1 MVPLLEVR
9 GKNFET
15 RTYYIYSCWHFIAKN
30 AKQVRSIH
38 EDKLSNNFALNWQSF
53 VYTPSKHQISATRR
67 SKILLFGTTNLVFSL
82 MQNIKRTS
90 SGIQEPWKN
99 YEVSPKLAIIPKNNQ
114 VREEPTRCKDKR
126 NKLGKSHLDFRWE
139 ACFRRRSHFF
149 LVPCWNFHL

>member
-1 MVPLLEVR
+1 MGCGIARFGQRGLKTTKIEEKNGLKVCGLCGTLRGPMVPLLEVR

-53 VYTPSKHQISATRR
+53 VYTPSKHEISATRR

-82 MQNIKRTS
+82 MQNIKRTKS
-90 SGIQEPWKN
+90 KLWDSGALKKLLCL
-99 YEVSPKLAIIPKNNQ
+99 PKLAIVPKKI
-114 VREEPTRCKDKR
+114 RSGR
-126 NKLGKSHLDFRWE
+126 N
-139 ACFRRRSHFF
+139 
-149 LVPCWNFHL
+149 